1 MSSNIRPTLVLPPP
15 IARYF
20 SADTS
25 DASAVARCFREDA
38 VVVDEQ
44 RTHHGRAAIARWKVE
59 ASAKYQYTSE
69 PLSLET
75 SGGDTV
81 VTTRLAGNFPG
92 SPVTLRFH
100 FTLRDDTIGRLEI
113 TT

>member
-1 MSSNIRPTLVLPPP
+1 MSTNARPQPVPPP

-20 SADTS
+20 AADTG
-25 DASAVARCFREDA
+25 DARAVARCFLEDA

-44 RTHHGRAAIARWKVE
+44 RTHHGRAAIMQWK
-59 ASAKYQYTSE
+59 ADATAKYQYTSE

-75 SGGDTV
+75 SGQETV
-81 VTTRLAGNFPG
+81 VTARVAGNFPG
-92 SPVTLRFH
+92 SPVTLRYH
-100 FTLRDDTIGRLEI
+100 FTLRGDTIARLEI